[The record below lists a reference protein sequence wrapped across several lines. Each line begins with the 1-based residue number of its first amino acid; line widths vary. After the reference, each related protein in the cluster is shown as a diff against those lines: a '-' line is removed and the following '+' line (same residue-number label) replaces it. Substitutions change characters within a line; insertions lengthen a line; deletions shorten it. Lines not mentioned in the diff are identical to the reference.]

1 MLRAEYVGTAD
12 DCQTDKQQVVE
23 YGFSTSQHVL
33 ITYHLSIAK
42 GACQDGISDKMLTC
56 DKPTCPQEE
65 QFNLKLNLY
74 DYQKNLF
81 LNPPLREGNI
91 D

>member
-1 MLRAEYVGTAD
+1 MLQAEYVGTAD

-42 GACQDGISDKMLTC
+42 GDCQDGISDKMLTC
-56 DKPTCPQEE
+56 DKTHLPARRTI
-65 QFNLKLNLY
+65 QFEIE
-74 DYQKNLF
+74 F
-81 LNPPLREGNI
+81 V
-91 D
+91 

>member
-1 MLRAEYVGTAD
+1 MLQADYVGNAD

-42 GACQDGISDKMLTC
+42 GDCQDGISDKMLTC
-56 DKPTCPQEE
+56 DKTHLPQEE

-74 DYQKNLF
+74 DYQENLF
-81 LNPPLREGNI
+81 LNPPLRGSNI